1 MENKMF
7 ERTLTISATA
17 AFLGFGLSA
26 ASAQEMTFPEKC
38 KMSGDMA
45 ARHEQMMK
53 GHDMSAMKADYQ
65 KEFMEGMNKTMPLM
79 MEGMMKDDA
88 DVAFVCGMIAH
99 HMGAV
104 EMSRTELKHG
114 DNEEPKAMAQ
124 RIIEAQLKEIEEMSR
139 WVEANAK

>member
-1 MENKMF
+1 MF
-7 ERTLTISATA
+7 ERILTISAALTM
-17 AFLGFGLSA
+17 LSA
-26 ASAQEMTFPEKC
+26 AAAPAVAQETAFPEKC
-38 KMSGDMA
+38 KTSGDMA

-114 DNEEPKAMAQ
+114 DNEESKAMAQ
-124 RIIEAQLKEIEEMSR
+124 KIIEAQLKEIEEMSK

>member
-1 MENKMF
+1 MF
-7 ERTLTISATA
+7 ERTLMISAA
-17 AFLGFGLSA
+17 ALLGLGVAA

-45 ARHEQMMK
+45 AQHEQMMK
-53 GHDMSAMKADYQ
+53 SHDMSGMKADFQ
-65 KEFMEGMNKTMPLM
+65 KEFMDGMHKTMPLM
-79 MEGMMKDDA
+79 MEGMMKEDA
-88 DVAFVCGMIAH
+88 DIAFVCGMIGH

-114 DNEEPKAMAQ
+114 KNEEAKAMAQ
-124 RIIEAQLKEIEEMSR
+124 KIIDAQIKEIEEMSK

>member
-1 MENKMF
+1 
-7 ERTLTISATA
+7 
-17 AFLGFGLSA
+17 
-26 ASAQEMTFPEKC
+26 
-38 KMSGDMA
+38 
-45 ARHEQMMK
+45 MK

-65 KEFMEGMNKTMPLM
+65 KEFMEGMNKSMPLM

-104 EMSRTELKHG
+104 EMSKTELKHG
-114 DNEEPKAMAQ
+114 DNEEAKGMAQ
-124 RIIEAQLKEIEEMSR
+124 KVIEAQLKEIEEMSK

>member
-1 MENKMF
+1 MF
-7 ERTLTISATA
+7 NRIRTISAA
-17 AFLGFGLSA
+17 LAMLSA
-26 ASAQEMTFPEKC
+26 ATATAVAQETTFPEKC
-38 KMSGDMA
+38 KASGDMA
-45 ARHEQMMK
+45 AQHEQMMK

-79 MEGMMKDDA
+79 MEGMMKEDA

-114 DNEEPKAMAQ
+114 KNDEAKAMAQ
-124 RIIEAQLKEIEEMSR
+124 TIINAQIKEIEEMSK

>member
-1 MENKMF
+1 MF
-7 ERTLTISATA
+7 ERILTISAALTM
-17 AFLGFGLSA
+17 LSA
-26 ASAQEMTFPEKC
+26 AAAPAAAQEMAFPEKC

-114 DNEEPKAMAQ
+114 DNEESKAMAQ
-124 RIIEAQLKEIEEMSR
+124 KIIEAQLKEIEEMSK

>member
-1 MENKMF
+1 MF
-7 ERTLTISATA
+7 KHIRTISAA
-17 AFLGFGLSA
+17 LVMLSA
-26 ASAQEMTFPEKC
+26 AAAPAVAQEMAFPEKC
-38 KMSGDMA
+38 KASGDMA

-65 KEFMEGMNKTMPLM
+65 KEFVEGMNKTMPLM

-104 EMSRTELKHG
+104 EMSKTELKHG
-114 DNEEPKAMAQ
+114 KNDEAKAMAQ
-124 RIIEAQLKEIEEMSR
+124 KIIDAQIKEIEEMSK